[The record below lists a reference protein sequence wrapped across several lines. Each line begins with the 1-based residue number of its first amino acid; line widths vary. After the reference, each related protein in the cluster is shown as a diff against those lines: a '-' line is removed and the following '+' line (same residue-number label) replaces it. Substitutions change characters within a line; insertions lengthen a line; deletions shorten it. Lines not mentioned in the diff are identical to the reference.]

1 MVDEDEYRGLEA
13 APIGGGQG
21 LPVWKVALELI
32 RFRPGLFA
40 VNLASMLAMMGGA
53 GTGEVSSKM
62 LEIHGELS
70 SLGFLW
76 DVHG

>member
-1 MVDEDEYRGLEA
+1 
-13 APIGGGQG
+13 
-21 LPVWKVALELI
+21 
-32 RFRPGLFA
+32 
-40 VNLASMLAMMGGA
+40 MLAMMGGT

-62 LEIHGELS
+62 LGIHGELS